1 MVNTGLLQKI
11 GIKMNTNKTWK
22 LLSLMVPPI
31 FNKIWVKVFKRKM
44 PKLPEDFDELVL
56 SSHALYKLI
65 KDFEFTTVLD
75 IGSGAGAHA
84 KVLHRHNKKVT
95 ALDFGTSIYANI
107 KGSNYKNIEH
117 LELDFYEFSIDRKF
131 DCIWASHVLEHQ
143 KNPGEF
149 IRKCM
154 ELVKTNGIIA
164 ITIPPMEQNVLGGHL
179 TNWNAG
185 LLLYN
190 LIINGVDCSDCSILS
205 YGYNISI
212 IVKNKKRGTVEL
224 TYDNGDIKKLMQYF
238 PSCINSEPFDGRIEE
253 WNW

>member
-1 MVNTGLLQKI
+1 MY
-11 GIKMNTNKTWK
+11 GISKNQWDN
-22 LLSLMVPPI
+22 
-31 FNKIWVKVFKRKM
+31 
-44 PKLPEDFDELVL
+44 
-56 SSHALYKLI
+56 
-65 KDFEFTTVLD
+65 
-75 IGSGAGAHA
+75 
-84 KVLHRHNKKVT
+84 
-95 ALDFGTSIYANI
+95 
-107 KGSNYKNIEH
+107 SNY
-117 LELDFYEFSIDRKF
+117 YSTY
-131 DCIWASHVLEHQ
+131 
-143 KNPGEF
+143 GT
-149 IRKCM
+149 KC
-154 ELVKTNGIIA
+154 TWW
-164 ITIPPMEQNVLGGHL
+164 HL